1 MSIKPILKSL
11 LALTTVFALASC
23 SENDVFNPDKAQNT
37 GSLKVPANF
46 DWTTT
51 RTITTGISS
60 PVNTQVSIYSG
71 KECKD
76 NQLLA
81 EVSVSKEKTTE
92 LSLDLPTSCEAYYIQ
107 YPTADGTDVMEVKLT
122 STRADSEVALPEE
135 AGKGIGDGDKNKDIT
150 DLFYFPAKNTNGTI
164 MFEDLFPEK
173 GDYDFNDFVVG
184 YNICT
189 SITRS
194 DENGDEISND
204 GITIKLQIRAI
215 GGLKPY
221 RLGFELSNLPTKYV
235 RDNNIITSD
244 GSISFKLLEQEDDA
258 PAIFVVT
265 GANSLKDGSYYNTE
279 KLSETSI
286 PEITCEIV
294 RNNYGDLTAF
304 SHFQRQTDSYSF
316 NFFIQNTQTNEEIHL
331 KGYNVTAL
339 ATNENKNFSTEDNFV
354 WGMKVPVLIPH
365 AIEKVDFTEAYP
377 NFAGWVQS
385 GGENN
390 ADWWYTN
397 INPNKV
403 INPNR

>member
-1 MSIKPILKSL
+1 MSIKTIFKSL

-23 SENDVFNPDKAQNT
+23 AENDVFNPDKAQNT
-37 GSLKVPANF
+37 SSLKVPANF

-51 RTITTGISS
+51 RTVTTGISS

-81 EVSVSKEKTTE
+81 EVGVSKEKATE
-92 LSLDLPTSCEAYYIQ
+92 ISLDLPTSCEAYYIQ

-122 STRADSEVALPEE
+122 STRAVDYTVVLPENAE
-135 AGKGIGDGDKNKDIT
+135 IGKGDEDKNKDNT
-150 DLFYFPAKNTNGTI
+150 DIYYFPAKNTNGTI

-189 SITRS
+189 SLTRG
-194 DENGDEISND
+194 DDNGDEISND

-221 RLGFELSNLPTKYV
+221 RLGFELSGLPTKYV
-235 RDNNIITSD
+235 RGNFEITSD
-244 GSISFKLLEQEDDA
+244 GGISMELLDQEDDA

-265 GANSLKDGSYYNTE
+265 GTNSLKDGSYYNTE
-279 KLSETSI
+279 ERSGTSM

-294 RNNYGDLTAF
+294 RNDFNDLTAY
-304 SHFQRQTDSYSF
+304 SYFQRQTNSYSF
-316 NFFIQNTQTNEEIHL
+316 NFFIQNTQSNEEIHL

-339 ATNENKNFSTEDNFV
+339 ATNDNTNFSTSDNFV

-377 NFAGWVQS
+377 DFAGWVQS
-385 GGENN
+385 GGTNN
-390 ADWWYTN
+390 TKWYN
-397 INPNKV
+397 NYNSDKV
-403 INPNR
+403 INP

>member
-1 MSIKPILKSL
+1 MSIKTIFKSL

-23 SENDVFNPDKAQNT
+23 AENDVFNPDKAQNT
-37 GSLKVPANF
+37 SSLKVPANF

-81 EVSVSKEKTTE
+81 EVSVSKDKATE
-92 LSLDLPTSCEAYYIQ
+92 ISLDLPTSCEAYYIQ

-122 STRADSEVALPEE
+122 STRAVDYTVVLPENAE
-135 AGKGIGDGDKNKDIT
+135 IGKGDEDKNKDNT
-150 DLFYFPAKNTNGTI
+150 DIYYFPAKNTNGTI

-189 SITRS
+189 SLTRG
-194 DENGDEISND
+194 DDNGDEISND

-221 RLGFELSNLPTKYV
+221 RLGFELSGLPTKYV
-235 RDNNIITSD
+235 RGNFEITSD
-244 GSISFKLLEQEDDA
+244 GGISMELLDQEDDA

-265 GANSLKDGSYYNTE
+265 GTNSLKDGSYYNTE
-279 KLSETSI
+279 ERSGTSM

-294 RNNYGDLTAF
+294 RNDFNDLTAY
-304 SHFQRQTDSYSF
+304 SYFQRQTDSYSF

-331 KGYNVTAL
+331 KGYDVTAL
-339 ATNENKNFSTEDNFV
+339 ANNDITKFSTEDNFV

-365 AIEKVDFTEAYP
+365 AIEKVDFTKAYP
-377 NFAGWVQS
+377 DFASWVTS
-385 GGENN
+385 GGTND
-390 ADWWYTN
+390 ADWYKN
-397 INPNKV
+397 YNSDKV
-403 INPNR
+403 INP

>member
-1 MSIKPILKSL
+1 MSIKTIFKSL

-23 SENDVFNPDKAQNT
+23 AENDVFNPDKAQNT
-37 GSLKVPANF
+37 SSLKVPANF

-81 EVSVSKEKTTE
+81 EVSVSKDKATE
-92 LSLDLPTSCEAYYIQ
+92 ISLDLPTSCEAYYIQ

-122 STRADSEVALPEE
+122 STRAVDYTVVLPENAE
-135 AGKGIGDGDKNKDIT
+135 IGKGDEDKNKDKT
-150 DLFYFPAKNTNGTI
+150 DLFFFPAKNTNGTI

-189 SITRS
+189 SLTRS
-194 DENGDEISND
+194 DDNNDKISND

-221 RLGFELSNLPTKYV
+221 RFGFELSNLPTKYV
-235 RDNNIITSD
+235 RDNYNIKSD

-279 KLSETSI
+279 KLSETSM

-294 RNNYGDLTAF
+294 RNNFGDPTAY

-339 ATNENKNFSTEDNFV
+339 ANNDNTNFSTSDNFV

-377 NFAGWVQS
+377 KFASWVTS
-385 GGENN
+385 GGTNN
-390 ADWWYTN
+390 ADWYEN
-397 INPNKV
+397 YNPDKV
-403 INPNR
+403 INP